1 MEHKIT
7 PKPGINNLNTI
18 LEKLEKLHHIK
29 DIHSLINS
37 ILAETRDITNA
48 DAGSIFITENNKLKF
63 SYVQNDTL
71 FSNDVLCNKYIYSN
85 REIDIDKSSLAGYV
99 ALTGNPL
106 MIDNAYNISKNAPY
120 SFNPYFDKISSYR
133 TTSMLIIPLKAGEN
147 KVVGVLELI
156 NAKNEKGEIV
166 SFSEEDKLFAM
177 QFTYY
182 VTVAIERAIMIRDL
196 VYRMIT
202 LSQLRDPEET
212 QEHVNR
218 VGAFSIEIYQKWAE
232 NHSVSKNEID
242 NYKDILRIGAMLHDI
257 GKVGI
262 SDVILKKKG
271 PLSRDE
277 YNIMQNHTI
286 LGAQVF
292 MNSDSDWEKIA
303 TEITLNHHEKWDG
316 SGYPGKI
323 DITRDNDMKLNKGKK
338 GTEIPLSARIVALA
352 DVYDALFSK
361 RTYKDPWEEDK
372 VLFYIKE
379 QSGKQFDPEIVD
391 IFFGIYDTIKAIRS
405 KWE

>member
-1 MEHKIT
+1 MGYKRTQDLE
-7 PKPGINNLNTI
+7 INNLNTI
-18 LEKLEKLHHIK
+18 LKKLEKLHHIK

-37 ILAETRDITNA
+37 ILAETREITNA
-48 DAGSIFITENNKLKF
+48 DAGSIFIKENDKLKF

-71 FSNDVLCNKYIYSN
+71 FKNDILSNKYIYSN
-85 REIDIDKSSLAGYV
+85 REITIDEKSLAGYV
-99 ALTGNPL
+99 ALTDNAL
-106 MIDNAYNISKNAPY
+106 IIDNAYNINKKAPY
-120 SFNPYFDKISSYR
+120 SFNPYFDKISSYK
-133 TTSMLIIPLKAGEN
+133 TISMLVIPLKANEGN
-147 KVVGVLELI
+147 VVGVLELI

-166 SFSEEDKLFAM
+166 SFSEKDKMFAV

-182 VTVAIERAIMIRDL
+182 VTVAIERAMMIRDL
-196 VYRMIT
+196 VYRMIK

-218 VGAFSIEIYQKWAE
+218 VGAYSIEIYQKWAE
-232 NHSVSKNEID
+232 NHSVLKNEIE
-242 NYKDILRIGAMLHDI
+242 NYKDVLRIGAMLHDI

-271 PLSRDE
+271 PLSKTE
-277 YNIMQNHTI
+277 YNIMQYHTI

-316 SGYPGKI
+316 TGYPGRI
-323 DITRDNDMKLNKGKK
+323 DNISSNNIKLAKGKK
-338 GTEIPLSARIVALA
+338 QTEIPLSARIVALA

-372 VLFYIKE
+372 VLYYIKD
-379 QSGKQFDPEIVD
+379 QSGKQFDPEIVN
-391 IFFGIYDTIKAIRS
+391 IFFRIYDTIKAIRS